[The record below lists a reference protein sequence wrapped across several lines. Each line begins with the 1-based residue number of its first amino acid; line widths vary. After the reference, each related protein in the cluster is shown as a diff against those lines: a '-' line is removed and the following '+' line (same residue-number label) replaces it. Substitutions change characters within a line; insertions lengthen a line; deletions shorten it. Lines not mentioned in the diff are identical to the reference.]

1 MKIVKIL
8 TPLEAAAKSL
18 FKDTIGNDLGKTKYC
33 KFANIQDC
41 DIFVKSAKAKVTSK
55 NRRKW

>member
-18 FKDTIGNDLGKTKYC
+18 FKDTIGNDLGKTKHCQY
-33 KFANIQDC
+33 ANIYDC
-41 DIFVKSAKAKVTSK
+41 DMFVKSAKAKVTSK

>member
-8 TPLEAAAKSL
+8 TPLDVAAKSL
-18 FKDTIGNDLGKTKYC
+18 FKDSIGNDLGKTKHC
-33 KFANIQDC
+33 KFANISDS
-41 DIFVKSAKAKVTSK
+41 DIFVSSGKAKITSR